1 MPERSGILN
10 IVDDICGAESA
21 KAKRFLSRNIICNI
35 PEVSQTAKQGPVPP
49 KRAGAHAMSRL
60 AFSGVA
66 HKVMRLNHS
75 NGLGAILRNFRAP
88 R

>member
-1 MPERSGILN
+1 MPERTGILN
-10 IVDDICGAESA
+10 IVDDTCGAESA
-21 KAKRFLSRNIICNI
+21 KASRNIICNI

-60 AFSGVA
+60 AFPGVA
-66 HKVMRLNHS
+66 QKVTRINHS
-75 NGLGAILRNFRAP
+75 NGLGALLRNFRAP